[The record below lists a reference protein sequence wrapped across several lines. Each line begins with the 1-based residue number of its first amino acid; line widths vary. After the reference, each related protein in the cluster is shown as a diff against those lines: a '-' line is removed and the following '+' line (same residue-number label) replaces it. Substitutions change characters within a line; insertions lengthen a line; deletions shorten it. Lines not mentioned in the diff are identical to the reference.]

1 MAQRQVPQVQV
12 VEKTVEGPQLQFL
25 NKVDEM
31 PVVVERQN
39 HMVQTVQMPME
50 TPQLPCIDKVVDV
63 PVATQQVVHVP
74 QERVVEKVVEISQL
88 QAVGKIDEIPEI
100 RTDMDTQTS
109 ESFGTAP
116 VRQGV
121 QAEIGEVVEIR
132 APIPAE
138 SRPPIFVTAPV
149 LEIPVV
155 EQRQTLNIQTEQET
169 IDVPQIQCL
178 EPLVDVPVVTQQT
191 VEIPVVM
198 LKQVP
203 TLQRIQKM
211 VEVPQIQYIDK
222 VVNAPVEMHSAP
234 EMEHVASTLATEWEA
249 STPHVT
255 DSSLRKRKSS
265 GSLQSPRVKAGTRTQ
280 VQDDD
285 IRHEVFQVNIASA
298 DEMEEA
304 ANVHEL
310 ASKRTPSE
318 LDDVKSGVEH
328 VKKDLKEARKMLE
341 FLVRRERKVDT
352 QAEVATRRLERLE
365 REKEDEEDREHET
378 NLEEALVDKTKVVK
392 LVVDK
397 WFVDRGFGF
406 GKVPTGEIVF
416 IHANAVVGA
425 EVLTIGTDAWVQVVN
440 DDARAQGGYRAR
452 RAWGQDV
459 WQAEKDKEKA
469 NKVAQ
474 QVRRA
479 AALTA
484 ELAAQ
489 SEKKTAAVCDQPPGL
504 DELAG
509 HIEAPNMGAGGS
521 HPQATM
527 MPDPW
532 ATFKCPSANQ
542 AMVTSPL
549 PASQSFSNF
558 SGKSRKGRPRSSTR
572 AQDNTAVL
580 EETLRL
586 FVEATDK
593 DEASMRQQLVNK
605 RPGVGVAA
613 RSRNSG
619 EHGSGG
625 EILEMENNASK
636 PRRRRRGRSSSE
648 SAELSNPRSR
658 RNSRKN
664 SSEG

>member
-1 MAQRQVPQVQV
+1 
-12 VEKTVEGPQLQFL
+12 
-25 NKVDEM
+25 
-31 PVVVERQN
+31 
-39 HMVQTVQMPME
+39 
-50 TPQLPCIDKVVDV
+50 
-63 PVATQQVVHVP
+63 
-74 QERVVEKVVEISQL
+74 
-88 QAVGKIDEIPEI
+88 
-100 RTDMDTQTS
+100 
-109 ESFGTAP
+109 
-116 VRQGV
+116 
-121 QAEIGEVVEIR
+121 
-132 APIPAE
+132 
-138 SRPPIFVTAPV
+138 
-149 LEIPVV
+149 
-155 EQRQTLNIQTEQET
+155 
-169 IDVPQIQCL
+169 
-178 EPLVDVPVVTQQT
+178 
-191 VEIPVVM
+191 
-198 LKQVP
+198 
-203 TLQRIQKM
+203 M

-222 VVNAPVEMHSAP
+222 VVDGPVEMQPAP
-234 EMEHVASTLATEWEA
+234 EMEHVASTLAIEQEA
-249 STPHVT
+249 STPHVV

-265 GSLQSPRVKAGTRTQ
+265 GSLQSPRAKAGTKTQ

-285 IRHEVFQVNIASA
+285 IRHEVFHVNIASA

-304 ANVHEL
+304 ASVHEL
-310 ASKRTPSE
+310 VSKRTPSE

-378 NLEEALVDKTKVVK
+378 NLEEALADKTKVVK

-527 MPDPW
+527 MPRPLGHVQMSL
-532 ATFKCPSANQ
+532 CEPSHGH
-542 AMVTSPL
+542 
-549 PASQSFSNF
+549 QS
-558 SGKSRKGRPRSSTR
+558 
-572 AQDNTAVL
+572 
-580 EETLRL
+580 
-586 FVEATDK
+586 
-593 DEASMRQQLVNK
+593 
-605 RPGVGVAA
+605 
-613 RSRNSG
+613 
-619 EHGSGG
+619 
-625 EILEMENNASK
+625 
-636 PRRRRRGRSSSE
+636 SSSE
-648 SAELSNPRSR
+648 SEFLQLLRKIPKRATAIEHASPRQHR
-658 RNSRKN
+658 CAGRNTEALR
-664 SSEG
+664 

>member
-1 MAQRQVPQVQV
+1 MESRYPAFTSDKSWDEASGKTVAHRQVP
-12 VEKTVEGPQLQFL
+12 L
-25 NKVDEM
+25 
-31 PVVVERQN
+31 
-39 HMVQTVQMPME
+39 
-50 TPQLPCIDKVVDV
+50 
-63 PVATQQVVHVP
+63 
-74 QERVVEKVVEISQL
+74 
-88 QAVGKIDEIPEI
+88 
-100 RTDMDTQTS
+100 
-109 ESFGTAP
+109 
-116 VRQGV
+116 
-121 QAEIGEVVEIR
+121 
-132 APIPAE
+132 
-138 SRPPIFVTAPV
+138 
-149 LEIPVV
+149 
-155 EQRQTLNIQTEQET
+155 IQ
-169 IDVPQIQCL
+169 
-178 EPLVDVPVVTQQT
+178 
-191 VEIPVVM
+191 
-198 LKQVP
+198 K
-203 TLQRIQKM
+203 IQKM
-211 VEVPQIQYIDK
+211 VEVPQIQYTDK
-222 VVNAPVEMHSAP
+222 VVDGPVEMQRAP
-234 EMEHVASTLATEWEA
+234 EMELVTSTLATGYIA
-249 STPHVT
+249 SATGVTDSVAT

-280 VQDDD
+280 VQGDD
-285 IRHEVFQVNIASA
+285 IRHEVFHVNIASA

-304 ANVHEL
+304 ASVHEL

-328 VKKDLKEARKMLE
+328 VKKDLKEVRKMLE

-378 NLEEALVDKTKVVK
+378 NLEEALVNKTKVVK
-392 LVVDK
+392 VVVDK

-406 GKVPTGEIVF
+406 GKVPTGGIVV

-440 DDARAQGGYRAR
+440 DDARAQGVYRAR

-484 ELAAQ
+484 ELAE

-527 MPDPW
+527 MPDSW
-532 ATFKCPSANQ
+532 ATYKCPSASQ
-542 AMVTSPL
+542 VMVTSPL

-558 SGKSRKGRPRSSTR
+558 SRKSRKGRPRSNTR

-586 FVEATDK
+586 FVEATGK
-593 DEASMRQQLVNK
+593 DGASMRQQLVSK
-605 RPGVGVAA
+605 RPVELLRDREFWRTRVEEKRALPSQEEGSVGVLQTGAQ
-613 RSRNSG
+613 
-619 EHGSGG
+619 E
-625 EILEMENNASK
+625 
-636 PRRRRRGRSSSE
+636 PRGIRGRIQAE
-648 SAELSNPRSR
+648 SDDWILQRQH
-658 RNSRKN
+658 
-664 SSEG
+664 